1 LKLEFFL
8 QQALTKVPTNVQ
20 HFADLGVYKQLKKKT
35 HLTKDGLFPHLPGH
49 AEADSRKVNIIVI
62 SFILIAITFIAI
74 IIIAIHVIAI
84 IIIAII
90 VIVIIVI
97 AISVIAIIVIEIIII
112 ATIIFVIAG
121 LQNTN
126 E

>member
-1 LKLEFFL
+1 MIYLL

-49 AEADSRKVNIIVI
+49 AEADSRKVNI
-62 SFILIAITFIAI
+62 F
-74 IIIAIHVIAI
+74 VIAI

-90 VIVIIVI
+90 IIEIIVI
-97 AISVIAIIVIEIIII
+97 AIIL
-112 ATIIFVIAG
+112 
-121 LQNTN
+121 LQ
-126 E
+126 

>member
-1 LKLEFFL
+1 MLQYFKCKQSHFKIGNIWSL

-62 SFILIAITFIAI
+62 AFLVFAI
-74 IIIAIHVIAI
+74 VV
-84 IIIAII
+84 IAII
-90 VIVIIVI
+90 VIAIIVI
-97 AISVIAIIVIEIIII
+97 TISVIAIIVIEIIVI
-112 ATIIFVIAG
+112 ATFVSVIAG

>member
-1 LKLEFFL
+1 MLQYFIYKQSLFKIGIIFRL

-62 SFILIAITFIAI
+62 AFILIAIIFIAI
-74 IIIAIHVIAI
+74 IVIAIVVIAI
-84 IIIAII
+84 IIIE
-90 VIVIIVI
+90 IIVI
-97 AISVIAIIVIEIIII
+97 ATFIY
-112 ATIIFVIAG
+112 VIAG